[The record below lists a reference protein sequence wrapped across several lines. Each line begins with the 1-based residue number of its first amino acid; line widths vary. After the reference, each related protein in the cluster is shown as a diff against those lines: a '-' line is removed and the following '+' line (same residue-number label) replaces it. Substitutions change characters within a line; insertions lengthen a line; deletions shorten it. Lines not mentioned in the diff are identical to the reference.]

1 MTMEDK
7 FKNASLLQIQ
17 KLKEVVKDVKT
28 NNFKIAKDEKGV
40 IIDKYIGFEETVII
54 PAIID
59 GEKVYKIGDDSF
71 SNCYHLKKV
80 ILPDEVV
87 EIGNRAFYASG
98 IESIELQEGLS
109 TIGDIAFKCSKL
121 KNIILPQSL
130 ISIGWGC
137 FSYTPLKEIIIPENV
152 KEIPDQAFESSALET
167 VVIEGAVLIGESAF
181 SSTWLKNII
190 LPEGLKII
198 ETNAFSCGC
207 RMKVD
212 NYGKIMNDCYRLVEW
227 KKIIIP
233 ETVLE
238 IGKNNFRGEQHVAIL
253 NENVQIDFTDSWTK
267 NSGRSPNLNKYAT
280 IYCNNTGKVWENA
293 RNQGVNVKLLSEFL
307 YDEALEKTKKFEN
320 NPVSHDADSERF
332 EFDTSSWNLESV
344 LKQEGYTVS
353 QKENLADYE
362 RQQILLSVIQRNLMS
377 KQQIIEHI
385 GLQIALRQNNRM
397 FSVAISKWERDL
409 AFLRKL

>member
-1 MTMEDK
+1 MTIEDK
-7 FKNASLLQIQ
+7 VKNTSLIQIQ
-17 KLKEVVKDVKT
+17 RLKDIANNAKNKFKT
-28 NNFKIAKDEKGV
+28 TKDEKGV
-40 IIDKYIGFEETVII
+40 VIDKYVGSEETILI
-54 PAIID
+54 PSTIE
-59 GEKVYKIGDDSF
+59 GEKVYRIGDSSF
-71 SNCYHLKKV
+71 ANCYHVKKV
-80 ILPDEVV
+80 ILPNGVT

-109 TIGDIAFKCSKL
+109 IIGDIAFKCSKI
-121 KNIILPQSL
+121 KNIVLPQSL
-130 ISIGWGC
+130 MSIGWGC

-167 VVIEGAVLIGESAF
+167 VVIEGAVLIGKSAF

-190 LPEGLKII
+190 LPNGLKVI

-238 IGKNNFRGEQHVAIL
+238 IGKNNFRREQHVAIL
-253 NENVQIDFTDSWTK
+253 NENVQIDFTDSWSK
-267 NSGRSPNLNKYAT
+267 NGGRSPNLNKYAT
-280 IYCNNTGKVWENA
+280 IYCNNTGNVWANA
-293 RNQGVNVKLLSEFL
+293 RNQGVNVKLLGEFL
-307 YDEALEKTKKFEN
+307 YDEALEKTKEFEN
-320 NPVSHDADSERF
+320 NPMSHDAGSESS
-332 EFDTSSWNLESV
+332 ELDTSSWNLESV
-344 LKQEGYTVS
+344 LKREGYTAS
-353 QKENLADYE
+353 QKENLTDYE
-362 RQQILLSVIQRNLMS
+362 RQQILLSVIQQKLMS

-385 GLQIALRQNNRM
+385 ELQISLRQNNRM
-397 FSVAISKWERDL
+397 YSTAISKWERDL